1 VKYLYEK
8 LGKAGKKKKG
18 AKEGQRGGE
27 KGKNRDVSERPS
39 STAEIR

>member
-8 LGKAGKKKKG
+8 LGKAGKEKKG
-18 AKEGQRGGE
+18 AKERQRGGE